1 MTMKVHVCPAA
12 RPQRGAA
19 LLTALVF
26 LVLLTMLVLSSMNT
40 NIMEERMAANSQEVN
55 RAFQAAETGI
65 ETAMDDS
72 DAFQTTNTGG
82 AGDTYDKDPLDIGA
96 YGATATYDSVFRAMT
111 APPRGSGWDS
121 TMAYYHFDMLSTG
134 EIVASGA
141 RTTIHAGAY
150 QVGRRQ

>member
-1 MTMKVHVCPAA
+1 MTVKVHVSTTAGS
-12 RPQRGAA
+12 QRGAA

-72 DAFQTTNTGG
+72 DAFQTTNTGEV
-82 AGDTYDKDPLDIGA
+82 GDTYDKDPLDIGT
-96 YGATATYDSVFRAMT
+96 YGATATYDSVYRAMT

-121 TMAYYHFDMLSTG
+121 TMAYYHFDMESTG
-134 EIVASGA
+134 TIEASGA
-141 RTTIHAGAY
+141 TTTIHAGAY

>member
-1 MTMKVHVCPAA
+1 MSCRRTTAEC
-12 RPQRGAA
+12 QRGAA

-55 RAFQAAETGI
+55 RAFQTAESGI

-82 AGDTYDKDPLDIGA
+82 ADDTYEKDPLNITGYEVA
-96 YGATATYDSVFRAMT
+96 YDSVFRAMT

-121 TMAYYHFDMLSTG
+121 TMAYYHFDMQATSTIPSATG
-134 EIVASGA
+134 GA
-141 RTTIHAGAY
+141 TTTIHAGAY